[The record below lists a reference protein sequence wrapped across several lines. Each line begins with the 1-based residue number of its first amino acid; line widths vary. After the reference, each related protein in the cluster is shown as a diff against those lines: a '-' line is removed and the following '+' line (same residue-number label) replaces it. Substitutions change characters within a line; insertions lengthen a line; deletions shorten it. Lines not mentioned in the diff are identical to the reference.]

1 MSGFHN
7 RMNFDWYV
15 QNAILWS
22 ENERWYPMFKMLR
35 DYLASL
41 IWYITK
47 LISYHTTYRI
57 YFAWLCFMPNLLA
70 EIPDAFFYLIRI
82 SLQLCPLPESTWR
95 PLHLTTSKHCKR
107 LQQSVKILCIMLNKE
122 TTKQLLRY
130 LPWICRWYT
139 LCAPC
144 SPSLITIR
152 KPSGH
157 SFFPTLWATYNKWPR
172 ISFWSSLA
180 FDNFVSP
187 SRFFGITITC
197 TGAWGWMS
205 PEQKGL

>member
-15 QNAILWS
+15 QNVILWS
-22 ENERWYPMFKMLR
+22 ENEKWYPMFKMLR

-47 LISYHTTYRI
+47 LISYHTKFRI
-57 YFAWLCFMPNLLA
+57 YFAALCLICWLRFKMHFSISY
-70 EIPDAFFYLIRI
+70 EYLYSFALFQNQPGGHFI
-82 SLQLCPLPESTWR
+82 WR
-95 PLHLTTSKHCKR
+95 PPSTVKDM
-107 LQQSVKILCIMLNKE
+107 QQSVKILCIMLNKE

-157 SFFPTLWATYNKWPR
+157 YFFPTLWATYNKWPR